1 MTKTTLTVLFS
12 LLAFSAQAANTPA
25 TGATQADKPKDPVSL
40 SVDDSHQQMKKD
52 AKASAPMYSFSAG
65 EALKLDASGYTFVV
79 PDNLKGK
86 KANFVQLVFKSNE
99 QYTAPWDSSKTSQT
113 LSKDTLTAA
122 RTGVP
127 AFTGF
132 TAGKEGVIAIG
143 NNDGG
148 KFNPFWVARFNVN

>member
-1 MTKTTLTVLFS
+1 MIKTTLTVMFS

-25 TGATQADKPKDPVSL
+25 TGGTKDEQPKEPVSL
-40 SVDDSHQQMKKD
+40 SVDDSHQQMKND
-52 AKASAPMYSFSAG
+52 AKSEAPMYHFSAG
-65 EALKLDASGYTFVV
+65 DALKLDASGYTFVA
-79 PDNLKGK
+79 PDKLKGK
-86 KANFVQLVFKSNE
+86 KANFVQLIFKSNE
-99 QYTAPWDSSKTSQT
+99 QYTATWDSAKTSQI
-113 LSKDTLTAA
+113 LSKDTLTPA
-122 RTGVP
+122 RAKVP

>member
-1 MTKTTLTVLFS
+1 MIKTTLTVMFS

-25 TGATQADKPKDPVSL
+25 TGTKDDKPKDPVLL

-52 AKASAPMYSFSAG
+52 AKAEAPMYHFSAG
-65 EALKLDASGYTFVV
+65 DALKLDASGYTFVV
-79 PDNLKGK
+79 PDNVKGK
-86 KANFVQLVFKSNE
+86 KANFVQLIFTSNE
-99 QYTAPWDSSKTSQT
+99 QYTAPWDSAKTSQI
-113 LSKDTLTAA
+113 LSRDTLTAA
-122 RTGVP
+122 RAKVP
-127 AFTGF
+127 AFTSF